1 MWTHARLSPVS
12 WALLAAVL
20 LIGAVAWVARGG
32 YESGGDTVFGSTVA
46 QGQGE
51 TRREAFARINAAYG
65 PVSLVRL
72 YSPGPPPSWQELYRD
87 LGAVDAVISFKAE
100 PEEVVSGAL
109 DSRLAAW
116 FAAAPTQRDTYWV
129 YFHEPENDVEQGRF
143 TASDFRAA
151 WEHVAALAAGE
162 DNERLHATVV
172 LMCYTLDPAS
182 GRDWRDYLPGGD
194 LLEVLAWDCY
204 NAGSDKGVYADPA
217 VLLDPAVAASD
228 EADAHWGIA
237 ELGATLAPG
246 DDGRRRAAWLTAVG
260 EYARENAAQFVTYF
274 DANVG
279 GDFRLSDPASIE
291 AWRRLVVG

>member
-1 MWTHARLSPVS
+1 MLV
-12 WALLAAVL
+12 AVL
-20 LIGAVAWVARGG
+20 LIGAVACDARGG

-51 TRREAFARINAAYG
+51 TRHEAFARINAAYG
-65 PVSLVRL
+65 PVPLVRL

-87 LGAVDAVISFKAE
+87 LGAVDAVISFKAD

-143 TASDFRAA
+143 TASEFRAA
-151 WEHVAALAAGE
+151 WEHVAALADREG
-162 DNERLHATVV
+162 NERLHATLV

-182 GRDWRDYLPGGD
+182 GRDWRDYVPRAD

-204 NAGSDKGVYADPA
+204 NTGSDKGVYADPA
-217 VLLDPAVAASD
+217 VLLGRAVAASG
-228 EADAHWGIA
+228 DAGAGWGVA
-237 ELGATLAPG
+237 ELGAKLAPG
-246 DDGRRRAAWLTAVG
+246 DDGRGRAAWLTAVG
-260 EYARENAAQFVTYF
+260 EYARENGAQFVTYF
-274 DANVG
+274 DAEVG
-279 GDFRLSDPASIE
+279 GDFRLSDPASIQ